1 MSFYYVEAEMEKIRM
16 TVGSQTKSTSTMDN
30 HNYPGLYQC
39 ADITA
44 NSRQKTYFLLQKIYL
59 GSLVIGGL
67 LGIFVSFF
75 SDCVLRGTYTVLAIV
90 LAAGFLVLWV
100 GRARQDDNIWFD
112 CRAIAESV
120 KTATWRYMM
129 TVPPFHDDDT
139 ADQEFIL
146 SLKEM
151 RKARPEC
158 HKHFADVAVVSAPAI
173 TDFMRHM
180 RSTSCVARRAFYLEH
195 RIRIQK
201 TWYSD
206 KAAHNA
212 RIGSQWFWTI
222 VILQGIA
229 VIVAII
235 QASTGGLRVNMV
247 PVFMTCAAVIAA
259 WSQMRRHDELKKTY
273 ALAAQELSELE
284 ALAVNLASQDF
295 PQLVEQVEEAVSREH
310 TMWCAR
316 RDIHLR

>member
-1 MSFYYVEAEMEKIRM
+1 MSSDNQM
-16 TVGSQTKSTSTMDN
+16 KSAYTMDN

-44 NSRQKTYFLLQKIYL
+44 NARQKIYFLLQKIYL
-59 GSLVIGGL
+59 GSLVTGGL
-67 LGIFVSFF
+67 LGMLASFF
-75 SDCVLRGTYTVLAIV
+75 SDCVLKGIYAVLAIV
-90 LAAGFLVLWV
+90 LSAGFLVLWI
-100 GRARQDDNIWFD
+100 GRARLDDNIWFD

-129 TVPPFHDDDT
+129 TVPPFHDDNT

-158 HKHFADVAVVSAPAI
+158 HKHFAGVAVVSDPAI
-173 TDFMRHM
+173 TDFMRRM
-180 RSTSCVARRAFYLEH
+180 RSNSYVDRRTFYIEH
-195 RIRIQK
+195 RIRDQK

-206 KAAHNA
+206 KAARNA

-229 VIVAII
+229 VFMAII
-235 QASTGGLRVNMV
+235 QAAAGGLGVNMV
-247 PVFMTCAAVIAA
+247 PLFMTCAAVIAA

-273 ALAAQELSELE
+273 ALATQELSELE
-284 ALAVNLASQDF
+284 VRGGLNSSDR
-295 PQLVEQVEEAVSREH
+295 EQ
-310 TMWCAR
+310 
-316 RDIHLR
+316 